1 MNISKFPPQPGLTLV
16 VNYFQMM
23 LQEREISPESDD
35 ISTVSSRDNITV
47 MTTRRSLGRSAAL
60 QRFGS
65 QQDRWKQQVR
75 RLELRLVVPDLL
87 SSFTTSGPRAADTD
101 IRPTH
106 DAQLNTPYLLACTY
120 SHPADVNKPFNLIH
134 LLKILSI

>member
-106 DAQLNTPYLLACTY
+106 DAQLNTPYLF
-120 SHPADVNKPFNLIH
+120 V
-134 LLKILSI
+134 LSVIQQM

>member
-1 MNISKFPPQPGLTLV
+1 MSEPPPQPGLTLV

-60 QRFGS
+60 QRIGS
-65 QQDRWKQQVR
+65 QQDKWKQQVQEQR
-75 RLELRLVVPDLL
+75 TRIYDQH
-87 SSFTTSGPRAADTD
+87 TM
-101 IRPTH
+101 
-106 DAQLNTPYLLACTY
+106 LN
-120 SHPADVNKPFNLIH
+120 
-134 LLKILSI
+134 

>member
-1 MNISKFPPQPGLTLV
+1 MSEPPPQPGLTLV

-60 QRFGS
+60 QRIGS
-65 QQDRWKQQVR
+65 QQDRWKQQVST
-75 RLELRLVVPDLL
+75 ELWAVVVGGGDVDLSL
-87 SSFTTSGPRAADTD
+87 IPSGPGAADTD
-101 IRPTH
+101 IRSTH
-106 DAQLNTPYLLACTY
+106 DAQLKNLYSYFLLLT
-120 SHPADVNKPFNLIH
+120 V
-134 LLKILSI
+134 ILQMSINQTI

>member
-47 MTTRRSLGRSAAL
+47 MTTRRSMGRSAAL
-60 QRFGS
+60 QRIGS
-65 QQDRWKQQVR
+65 QQDKWKQQVS
-75 RLELRLVVPDLL
+75 RLMWLSGVMRSDLSL
-87 SSFTTSGPRAADTD
+87 ITSGPGAADTD
-101 IRPTH
+101 IRSTH
-106 DAQLNTPYLLACTY
+106 DAQLKKDLYLYLQ
-120 SHPADVNKPFNLIH
+120 SDVK
-134 LLKILSI
+134 

>member
-60 QRFGS
+60 QRIES
-65 QQDRWKQQVR
+65 QQDKWKQQVSPGWGCG
-75 RLELRLVVPDLL
+75 LVMSDPDLSL
-87 SSFTTSGPRAADTD
+87 ITSGPGTADTD
-101 IRPTH
+101 IRSTH
-106 DAQLNTPYLLACTY
+106 DAQLRSFECFYVQKR
-120 SHPADVNKPFNLIH
+120 DVNKQFNLIH
-134 LLKILSI
+134 LLKIFSI